1 MGYVLRG
8 CEGKY
13 VGDKWE
19 NQDHVEKQLCNFSV
33 VLKLTQ
39 GRRTCK
45 LVKVQVRTFSATLA
59 VQVQKAKH
67 VICNNKAMISY
78 IYIYK

>member
-1 MGYVLRG
+1 MCICFMTKQSSQVEAECYGYVLRG

-13 VGDKWE
+13 VSNKWE

-39 GRRTCK
+39 QGR
-45 LVKVQVRTFSATLA
+45 
-59 VQVQKAKH
+59 
-67 VICNNKAMISY
+67 
-78 IYIYK
+78 